1 MKTYLDLLDTKLKL
15 DIELELVG
23 SPDFLLTV
31 KSGDSD
37 MSGQQ
42 DLNQSYEIDLL
53 TPFSLSIILRNKND
67 NNTAIIIRRISV
79 DNIEIMPR
87 FNYLA
92 DYINEHNTNTPTSY
106 LGVNGK
112 WTLTI
117 NRPFYQWL
125 HQATGQGWLI
135 G

>member
-37 MSGQQ
+37 MPGRQ

-92 DYINEHNTNTPTSY
+92 NYINEHNTNTPTSY

-117 NRPFYQWL
+117 DRPFYQWL
-125 HQATGQGWLI
+125 HQARSQGWLI

>member
-15 DIELELVG
+15 DIKLELVG

>member
-117 NRPFYQWL
+117 DRPFYQWL
-125 HQATGQGWLI
+125 HQARSQGWLI